1 MANSVKGLLTTY
13 GSTAQVETSYYF
25 VVSGSGYVPSYD
37 TSSYFFIGKVDS
49 WPDDNNP
56 PQPVQS
62 QYEIKTAFKNMVAAK
77 LLTSANMSPVIQRI
91 DWSQGTVYY
100 AYNDN
105 EDMFTKDSSGN
116 LTKYFYVRNQFDQIF
131 KCLSNN
137 SGSTSTIEPIL
148 QPGTTEPS
156 QTLYLADGYK
166 WIYVTTINKG
176 LKKNFFDD
184 NWMPI
189 VIGSKGINVI
199 STAGLGSINAINVT
213 NPGDSTYTDGFNST
227 IVDIVGD
234 GQGAAAYANVSG
246 GLVKDIIVT
255 NSGNNYTYSTVT
267 ITPNSGFAGNNAT
280 ANAVISPVGGHG
292 SDPVSELGCNHLMI
306 SVELDGSENGLIP
319 TDIQFRQLGIV
330 VNPELL
336 DGSVPKETIYN
347 TTDLGYVSYGTL
359 NYTIGETVYQGT
371 SPSNATFTA
380 EVCSFDEINNIIHM
394 INIDGSYE
402 IGKPIYGQSS
412 STTRVLLDY
421 TKTDFAV
428 GSGYMMYFENRTPI
442 QRSPDGNEQLRLLLS
457 F

>member
-37 TSSYFFIGKVDS
+37 TSSYFFIGKVNP

-77 LLTSANMSPVIQRI
+77 LLTSANMSPVVKRV
-91 DWSQGTVYY
+91 DWAQNTVYY
-100 AYNDN
+100 AYTDK
-105 EDMFTKDSSGN
+105 EDMFTKDESGN
-116 LTKYFYVRNQFDQIF
+116 LTKNFYVRNQFDQIF

-137 SGSTSTIEPIL
+137 GGSHSTIEPIL

-156 QTLYLADGYK
+156 QTLYLKDGYK

-176 LKKNFFDD
+176 LKKNFFDN

-189 VIGSKGINVI
+189 VIGSKGVNAI
-199 STAGLGSINAINVT
+199 SVAGLGSINAINVT
-213 NPGDSTYTDGFNST
+213 DSGDSTYSDGFNST
-227 IVDIVGD
+227 IVTISGD
-234 GQGAAAYANVSG
+234 GQGAEAYANVSG
-246 GLVKDIIVT
+246 GLVQDVIVT

-267 ITPNSGFAGNNAT
+267 IRPNAGFAGNNAT

-319 TDIQFRQLGIV
+319 TDIAFRQLGIV

-336 DGSVPKETIYN
+336 DGSVPKETISN

-371 SPSNATFTA
+371 NLSNATFTA

-412 STTRVLLDY
+412 GTTRVLLDY